1 VLLAADSVFMV
12 KKWSRSVRMSTREML
27 SPHVLPAPQ
36 KTDSPEPPLSLS
48 IVLGLS
54 GAVLLLHT
62 LLSGRYGYFRDELYY
77 LSCGHHLAWGYVDM
91 PPMIALI
98 ARMALVLGG
107 SLRVLRIIA
116 GIGGAGIV
124 AITVLIA
131 WRLGGGRFA
140 QGLAGLCALIVP
152 EYLVTGGLFSMNL
165 FEKLFW
171 MGCVYVLIRI
181 IQTGDSRLWIGFGVL
196 AGLGMMNKHSMLF
209 FGFAVLLGLILTQ
222 SRKEFAK
229 PWIWIGGLIAVLIFL
244 PNLIWQAQHH
254 FPTIDDLHNIRA
266 TGKNVVLGPVA
277 FVREQI
283 LMMHPILLPVWLAGL
298 WFVLAGKGVR
308 YRLLGWTYLILL
320 VMFIVLHGKDY
331 YLAPA
336 YPMLLASGAV
346 ASENW
351 LDITPTSRGRFWPK
365 AAIVIAIAVAGAVT
379 APLALPLLSPAG
391 YVAYQQKLHIRTRKT
406 EVHHDG
412 PLPQFLGDQF
422 GWPELTADV
431 ARVYNSLPSE
441 ERRNT
446 GILAGNFGEASA
458 IDMFG
463 PRYGLPAAMSGNLN
477 YYYWGT
483 RGFTGDN
490 VITVHY
496 GSRYLN
502 KICRSTERVGEH
514 TNPWGM
520 EEENYAI
527 VFCHGL
533 KEPLT
538 TIWKDQK
545 NWN

>member
-1 VLLAADSVFMV
+1 
-12 KKWSRSVRMSTREML
+12 MSTKELLSAIGAPML
-27 SPHVLPAPQ
+27 QASGSV
-36 KTDSPEPPLSLS
+36 PEPPLSWS

-54 GAVLLLHT
+54 GAVLLLH
-62 LLSGRYGYFRDELYY
+62 LFLSGRYGYFRDELYY

-91 PPMIALI
+91 PPLIALL

-124 AITVLIA
+124 ALTVLIA
-131 WRLGGGRFA
+131 WRLGGSPFA
-140 QGLAGLCALIVP
+140 QGLAGLSALIVP

-181 IQTGDSRLWIGFGVL
+181 IRTGDSRLWIGFGVL
-196 AGLGMMNKHSMLF
+196 FGLGIMNKHSMLF
-209 FGFAVLLGLILTQ
+209 FGFAVLVGLLLTEG
-222 SRKEFAK
+222 RKEFAK

-244 PNLIWQAQHH
+244 PNLIWQVQHH
-254 FPTIDDLHNIRA
+254 FPTIEDLHNIRA
-266 TGKNVVLGPVA
+266 TGKNVVLGPAA

-283 LMMHPILLPVWLAGL
+283 LMMHPILFPVWLAGL
-298 WFVLAGKGVR
+298 WFLLAGKGVR
-308 YRLLGWTYLILL
+308 YRLLGWIYLILL
-320 VMFIVLHGKDY
+320 VMFMVLHGKDY

-336 YPMLLASGAV
+336 YPMLLASGAI
-346 ASENW
+346 AIESW
-351 LDITPTSRGRFWPK
+351 LERRPTSRGRLWPK
-365 AAIVIAIAVAGAVT
+365 SALVIVIAVAGAVS

-391 YVAYQQKLHIRTRKT
+391 YVAYQQILHVKTRKT

-412 PLPQFLGDQF
+412 PLPQYLGDQF

-431 ARVYNSLPSE
+431 ARAYNSLPSE
-441 ERRNT
+441 ERAST
-446 GILAGNFGEASA
+446 GILTGNFGEASA

-463 PRYGLPAAMSGNLN
+463 PRYGLPAPMSGNLN

-483 RGFTGDN
+483 RGYTGDN
-490 VITVHY
+490 LITVRY
-496 GSRYLN
+496 APWYLN
-502 KICRSTERVGEH
+502 EICKSVEKVGEH

-520 EEENYAI
+520 EEENNAI
-527 VFCHGL
+527 FFCHGL

-538 TIWKDQK
+538 RIWKDLR